1 MLVVAFKVVILGLD
15 TQATIPSFYMP
26 IQLSV
31 APSSRTLSNNLHP
44 KQHLPS
50 SLSTSVLHR
59 IQTLR
64 IALLWLAGNFF
75 AILICLDVITNNWE
89 LIDYVG
95 DGLQLLTPFLDLGT
109 FDDVQAQYVFATA
122 ASPATMSKVGRF
134 MTDTVAS
141 QIATMDGSSYY
152 LSLGS
157 YLIQDSSN
165 DICGTLVQTYVLP
178 PANTTTSRS
187 STTTAPTI
195 RLGTSTDAITF
206 IRGNTLTHWFGTTLT
221 DPRATAGANASTLTS
236 MGYVPAK
243 VSTDLRLTTPVP
255 LVKPNTMLTM
265 NVSMFRFAGSSFCSG
280 CIPTTE
286 LGFDTCS
293 IVYSYNDTANQVVVK
308 SSMAIIGNVHE
319 VGMIF
324 QRNAAP
330 ILSIVVRAFCVVFA
344 LAAYAASQKT
354 VRWCEPSDSVSWLT
368 RLVRI
373 VSPVKYRHPS
383 HAFDFAYLCLNSD
396 IFVVL
401 YTISVIAD
409 ENIGMVYSRTV
420 YRWYQYSSFDLL
432 IELRL
437 MALCF
442 RWLWINLLL
451 VKGFKWLCHVVS
463 SAMYTGDNWIMGWLN
478 YSSVDW
484 IYAGLFVLFERN
496 SFIEYGNSVRASVK
510 SSVQDLDNIFVNL
523 LQSWYVRAVWP
534 MAIALIVNLI
544 ATLALDHVLHRRWW
558 CQVRFNSLG
567 RQFMYNSTSVL
578 INADLAAV
586 VATRPGYVATVVT
599 TKARMLCTMQWFFST
614 HVLCFGLPEHPNVVR
629 QLVATKA
636 TQKTTNGATGGG
648 KTTKTNHTPSHQSTE
663 AVTSSITSRRGSSV
677 DPSPPPE
684 VTHAHSFIAEDA
696 PRRSSSEASSAEENG
711 SKPNLY
717 VLSQDRDG
725 YIHLFDADKREMQA
739 LSLEV
744 KVLRDSTL
752 SIG

>member
-1 MLVVAFKVVILGLD
+1 MR
-15 TQATIPSFYMP
+15 

-31 APSSRTLSNNLHP
+31 APSSGKIWSNHKQPIAYLNL
-44 KQHLPS
+44 L
-50 SLSTSVLHR
+50 
-59 IQTLR
+59 QTLR
-64 IALLWLAGNFF
+64 TNLLWLAGTFF

-89 LIDYVG
+89 LINYVG
-95 DGLQLLTPFLDLGT
+95 DSLQLLTPFLDVNT
-109 FDDVQAQYVFATA
+109 FDDIESQYVFASA
-122 ASPATMSKVGRF
+122 ASPTTMSKIGRF
-134 MTDTVAS
+134 MTNKLAS
-141 QIATMDGSSYY
+141 QINTMDGSSYY

-157 YLIQDSSN
+157 YLIRDTNN
-165 DICGTLVQTYVLP
+165 DICGALAQTYPLP
-178 PANTTTSRS
+178 VNATPAGRTQNVSIPS
-187 STTTAPTI
+187 V
-195 RLGTSTDAITF
+195 RLGYSADGITF

-221 DPRATAGANASTLTS
+221 DPQAPAGSKASALTGI
-236 MGYVPAK
+236 GYVPAK
-243 VSTDLRLTTPVP
+243 TYTDLRLTTPVP
-255 LVKPNTMLTM
+255 IHRRSKPYSL
-265 NVSMFRFAGSSFCSG
+265 NVSMFRFSGSSFCTG
-280 CIPTTE
+280 CIPITE
-286 LGFDTCS
+286 LGFDSCS
-293 IVYSYNDTANQVVVK
+293 IVYSYNDTTNSLIVK
-308 SSMAIIGNVHE
+308 SSVAIIGNVHA

-368 RLVRI
+368 RFVRI

-420 YRWYQYSSFDLL
+420 YRWYQYSSFDLW

-451 VKGFKWLCHVVS
+451 VKGLKWFCHLVS
-463 SAMYTGDNWIMGWLN
+463 SAMYTGDNWVMGWLN

-510 SSVQDLDNIFVNL
+510 SSVQDLDSVFVHL

-534 MAIALIVNLI
+534 VTIALIVNI
-544 ATLALDHVLHRRWW
+544 VATLALDHLVHRRWW
-558 CQVRFNSLG
+558 RLVRSNSLG

-578 INADLAAV
+578 INADMIAV
-586 VATRPGYVATVVT
+586 VATHPGYVATVVT
-599 TKARMLCTMQWFFST
+599 TKSRMLCTMQWFFST

-636 TQKTTNGATGGG
+636 TQKVYSHATSSGG
-648 KTTKTNHTPSHQSTE
+648 KTPKTNHHAPSNQSFE
-663 AVTSSITSRRGSSV
+663 AATSSITSRRGSSV
-677 DPSPPPE
+677 VAVDELPPE
-684 VTHAHSFIAEDA
+684 VTHGHSFIAEDA
-696 PRRSSSEASSAEENG
+696 SRRGSNEASSAEENG

-744 KVLRDSTL
+744 KILRDTTL

>member
-1 MLVVAFKVVILGLD
+1 M
-15 TQATIPSFYMP
+15 
-26 IQLSV
+26 QLSV
-31 APSSRTLSNNLHP
+31 APSSHKLSNNM
-44 KQHLPS
+44 KQPFSCLRHL
-50 SLSTSVLHR
+50 
-59 IQTLR
+59 QTLR
-64 IALLWLAGNFF
+64 TRLLWLAGNFC
-75 AILICLDVITNNWE
+75 ALLICLDVITNNWE
-89 LIDYVG
+89 LINYVG
-95 DGLQLLTPFLDLGT
+95 DGLQLLTPFLDLDT

-141 QIATMDGSSYY
+141 QITTMDGSSYY

-157 YLIQDSSN
+157 YLIQDSNN
-165 DICGTLVQTYVLP
+165 DICGALAQTYPLP
-178 PANTTTSRS
+178 PNATDNKRDTTMPSV
-187 STTTAPTI
+187 
-195 RLGTSTDAITF
+195 RLGYSVDSITF
-206 IRGNTLTHWFGTTLT
+206 IRGNTLTHWLGTTLT
-221 DPRATAGANASTLTS
+221 DPKAPAGSNASTLAS

-243 VSTDLRLTTPVP
+243 TSTDLRLTTPVP
-255 LVKPNTMLTM
+255 IHRRNKSYAM
-265 NVSMFRFAGSSFCSG
+265 NVSMFRFSGSAFCTG
-280 CIPTTE
+280 CIPDTE
-286 LGFDTCS
+286 LGFDTCT
-293 IVYSYNDTANQVVVK
+293 IVYSYNDTTNSLIVK
-308 SSMAIIGNVHE
+308 SSVAIIGNVHA

-354 VRWCEPSDSVSWLT
+354 VRWCEPSDSISWLA

-420 YRWYQYSSFDLL
+420 YRWYQYSSFDLW

-437 MALCF
+437 MAMCL
-442 RWLWINLLL
+442 RWLWINLML

-496 SFIEYGNSVRASVK
+496 SFIEYGNSVRTSVK

-534 MAIALIVNLI
+534 VTVVLITNLVV
-544 ATLALDHVLHRRWW
+544 TLALDHFLHRRWW
-558 CQVRFNSLG
+558 RQVRSNSLG
-567 RQFMYNSTSVL
+567 RQFMFNSTSIL
-578 INADLAAV
+578 INSDLAAV
-586 VATRPGYVATVVT
+586 VASRPGYLATVVT
-599 TKARMLCTMQWFFST
+599 TKSRMLCTMQWFFST

-648 KTTKTNHTPSHQSTE
+648 KTTKTNHTPSNQSTE
-663 AVTSSITSRRGSSV
+663 VASSSTTSRRGSSV
-677 DPSPPPE
+677 AAVDPPQE
-684 VTHAHSFIAEDA
+684 VTHGHSFIVEDA
-696 PRRSSSEASSAEENG
+696 PRRSSSEASSAEVNG

-725 YIHLFDADKREMQA
+725 YIHLFDANKREMQA